1 MELVKFKDMRTLI
14 LIPTLFLL
22 SICFAQAQMI
32 AGNDTL
38 YLNYFIAVG
47 EFGGNNE
54 GLIIYSNNNELR
66 AKGVRYNA
74 SSYGMPLK
82 VDAIIDFYETNK
94 NSYTVIKAEW
104 VLGEKQRDYI
114 AKILEEI
121 KTRPVEENV
130 YSNASEH
137 YAILTKKESCV
148 FIDRTG
154 EWNKFFEIKKV
165 LDIEQQ
171 HRNRKH

>member
-1 MELVKFKDMRTLI
+1 MRKLI
-14 LIPTLFLL
+14 LIATLFLL
-22 SICFAQAQMI
+22 SIFYAQAQMI
-32 AGNDTL
+32 EGNDTL

-54 GLIIYSNNNELR
+54 GVIIYSNNNELR
-66 AKGVRYNA
+66 AKCVRYNA

-94 NSYTVIKAEW
+94 NSYTVIKPEW
-104 VLGEKQRDYI
+104 VLSEKQRDYI

-121 KTRPVEENV
+121 KTRPREENV

-137 YAILTKKESCV
+137 YAILTKKESYV

-154 EWNKFFEIKKV
+154 EWNKFSEIKKV
-165 LDIEQQ
+165 LDIKQQ
-171 HRNRKH
+171 HRKH